1 MKTFSFRN
9 FLNEEALDKALSPD
23 VRGAI
28 IDKGGKIYQIGGVVR
43 DEMLGKV
50 SKDLDLLVVG
60 IDIKELGKII
70 EPFGK
75 VNLVGKS
82 FGVLKFKPEG
92 SSEEIDISVP
102 RIDEKSTGKGHK
114 DFEIKLGKGISL
126 EQDQLRRDF
135 WMNAMSKDIETGEVH
150 DMGGRGKLDIENR
163 VVRMINPQ
171 AFQDDPLRMLRA
183 VQFAARFDFKIE
195 PKTYKEIKNNAKLI
209 KTVSAERFHEEFV
222 KMFTKSTKPSY
233 GIKLMIELGL
243 MKFLFPQVRKVSGL
257 VDKIPK
263 ANFPAFLAVMLK
275 DLGSQAGKAAQ
286 KVMRVSNNDAESI
299 DEIVRVM
306 TNKKIQP
313 SSKNEF
319 AVVKW
324 VENLNSYVIDSI
336 DGYLQ
341 TVKSQTIA
349 NLFRDMKR
357 KGKPTNRKELVVDGR
372 DIIGIGIKGP
382 KVGKVLDWA
391 LEYAIRKGNQDK
403 EKLLKAIQREA

>member
-1 MKTFSFRN
+1 MKAFRN

-23 VRGAI
+23 VRSAI

-183 VQFAARFDFKIE
+183 VQFAARFNFKIE

>member
-1 MKTFSFRN
+1 MKPFRK

-23 VRGAI
+23 VRSAI
-28 IDKGGKIYQIGGVVR
+28 IDRGGKIYQIGGVVR
-43 DEMLGKV
+43 DEMLGKI
-50 SKDLDLLVVG
+50 SKDLDLLIVG
-60 IDIKELGKII
+60 IDLKKLGKII
-70 EPFGK
+70 ERFGK

-92 SSEEIDISVP
+92 TSEEIDISVP
-102 RIDEKSTGKGHK
+102 RIDSKSTGKGHK
-114 DFEIKLGKGISL
+114 DFEVKLGKGISL

-135 WMNAMSKDIETGEVH
+135 WMNAIAKDVETGEVH

-183 VQFAARFDFKIE
+183 VQFASRLNFKIE

-222 KMFTKSTKPSY
+222 KLFTKSTKPSY
-233 GIKLMIELGL
+233 GIKLMMELGL
-243 MKFLFPQVRKVSGL
+243 MKLLFPKVRKVSAA

-275 DLGSQAGKAAQ
+275 DYGRQAGTIARKIM
-286 KVMRVSNNDAESI
+286 KVSNDDAESI

-324 VENLNSYVIDSI
+324 VENLIPYVIDSI

-341 TVKSQTIA
+341 TVRSQTIA
-349 NLFRDMKR
+349 GLFRDMKR
-357 KGKPTNRKELVVDGR
+357 KGKPTNRKELPIDGR
-372 DIIGIGIKGP
+372 DILGLGIKGP
-382 KVGKVLDWA
+382 KVGKVLNWA
-391 LEYAIRKGNQDK
+391 LEYSIRKGNQDK

>member
-1 MKTFSFRN
+1 MIPFRK

-28 IDKGGKIYQIGGVVR
+28 IDRGGKIYQIGGVVR
-43 DEMLGKV
+43 DDMLGKV

-70 EPFGK
+70 ERFGK

-92 SSEEIDISVP
+92 STEEIDISVP

-114 DFEIKLGKGISL
+114 DFEVKLGKGISL

-135 WMNAMSKDIETGEVH
+135 WMNAIAKDVETGEVH

-183 VQFAARFDFKIE
+183 VQFASRFNFKIE

-209 KTVSAERFHEEFV
+209 KTVPAERFHEEFV

-243 MKFLFPQVRKVSGL
+243 MKLLFPQVRKVSGL

-263 ANFPAFLAVMLK
+263 ANFPAFLAIMLK

-391 LEYAIRKGNQDK
+391 LEYSIRKGNQDK

>member
-1 MKTFSFRN
+1 MKAFRN
-9 FLNEEALDKALSPD
+9 FLNEEALDKALSPN
-23 VRGAI
+23 VRSAI
-28 IDKGGKIYQIGGVVR
+28 INKGGKIYQIGGVVR

>member
-1 MKTFSFRN
+1 MKAFRN
-9 FLNEEALDKALSPD
+9 FLNEEALDKALSPN
-23 VRGAI
+23 VRSAI

-391 LEYAIRKGNQDK
+391 LEYSIRKGNQDK

>member
-1 MKTFSFRN
+1 MRTFSFRN
-9 FLNEEALDKALSPD
+9 FLNEEALDKALSPN
-23 VRGAI
+23 VRSAI

-183 VQFAARFDFKIE
+183 VQFAARFNFKIE

-275 DLGSQAGKAAQ
+275 DLGNQAGKAAQ

>member
-1 MKTFSFRN
+1 MKAFRN
-9 FLNEEALDKALSPD
+9 FLNEEALDKALSPN
-23 VRGAI
+23 VRSAI

-243 MKFLFPQVRKVSGL
+243 MNFLFPQVKKVSGL

-275 DLGSQAGKAAQ
+275 DLGNQAGKAAQ

>member
-9 FLNEEALDKALSPD
+9 FLNEEALDKALSPN
-23 VRGAI
+23 VRSAI

-275 DLGSQAGKAAQ
+275 DLGNQAGKAAQ

-391 LEYAIRKGNQDK
+391 LEYSIRKGNQDK

>member
-1 MKTFSFRN
+1 MKAFRN

-23 VRGAI
+23 VRSAI

-391 LEYAIRKGNQDK
+391 LEYSIRKGNQDK

>member
-1 MKTFSFRN
+1 MKAFRN
-9 FLNEEALDKALSPD
+9 FLNEEALDKALSPN
-23 VRGAI
+23 VRSAI

-324 VENLNSYVIDSI
+324 VENLNPYVIDSI

-349 NLFRDMKR
+349 NLFRDMKM
-357 KGKPTNRKELVVDGR
+357 KGKPTNRKELAVDGR

-391 LEYAIRKGNQDK
+391 LEYSIRKGNQDK

>member
-1 MKTFSFRN
+1 MIPFRN
-9 FLNEEALDKALSPD
+9 FLNEEALDKALSPN
-23 VRGAI
+23 VRSAI

-183 VQFAARFDFKIE
+183 VQFAARFNFKIE

-349 NLFRDMKR
+349 NLFRDMKM

>member
-1 MKTFSFRN
+1 MKAFRN
-9 FLNEEALDKALSPD
+9 FLNEEALDKALSPN
-23 VRGAI
+23 VRSAI

-183 VQFAARFDFKIE
+183 VQFAARFNFKIE

-349 NLFRDMKR
+349 NLFRDMKM

>member
-1 MKTFSFRN
+1 MIPFRN
-9 FLNEEALDKALSPD
+9 FLNEEALDKALSPN
-23 VRGAI
+23 VRSAI

>member
-1 MKTFSFRN
+1 MIPFRK

-43 DEMLGKV
+43 DEMLGKI

-60 IDIKELGKII
+60 IELKELGKII

-114 DFEIKLGKGISL
+114 DFEVKLGKGISL

-150 DMGGRGKLDIENR
+150 DIGGRGKLDIENR

-183 VQFAARFDFKIE
+183 VQFASRFNFKIE

-209 KTVSAERFHEEFV
+209 KTVPAERFHEEFV

-243 MKFLFPQVRKVSGL
+243 MKLLFPKVRKVSTS

-275 DLGSQAGKAAQ
+275 DYGRQAGDVAR
-286 KVMRVSNNDAESI
+286 KVMKVSNNDAESI

-324 VENLNSYVIDSI
+324 VENLIPYVIDSI
-336 DGYLQ
+336 DGYLH
-341 TVKSQTIA
+341 TMKSQTIA
-349 NLFRDMKR
+349 GLFRDMKR
-357 KGKPTNRKELVVDGR
+357 KGKPTSRKELPVDGR
-372 DIIGIGIKGP
+372 DIIGLGIKGP
-382 KVGKVLDWA
+382 KVGEVLNWA

>member
-9 FLNEEALDKALSPD
+9 FLNEEALDKALSPN
-23 VRGAI
+23 VRSAI

-324 VENLNSYVIDSI
+324 VENLNPYVIDSI

-391 LEYAIRKGNQDK
+391 LEYSIRKGNQDK